1 MSRKK
6 SIKTQPKGGAIYRQ
20 EKAEEREAARKV
32 ARKSRRKER
41 LIPIPGEMPPTLFA
55 KRGDVPDEETIRRYW
70 RNRRS
75 VKKWG

>member
-55 KRGDVPDEETIRRYW
+55 KRGDEPDEETIRRYW

-75 VKKWG
+75 VNRWG